1 MGGGG
6 VSGLVVQQFEYQIL
20 LLEHSCIFSIFQIK
34 STLVSITCPH
44 PKLIDTQINNLVH

>member
-1 MGGGG
+1 MGGYG
-6 VSGLVVQQFEYQIL
+6 VSGLVARHLEYRIL
-20 LLEHSCIFSIFQIK
+20 LLGHSCIFSIFQIK